1 MPPRAEAGLFHHIR
15 RSNLELD
22 RELLMRR
29 DVSGKASSS
38 KPLRVCVVAQNP
50 ETIDALHD
58 YLSRAGVSS
67 YSSRR
72 LVELDLATSHTSLL
86 VLFPDEFD
94 REQVCQA
101 IAELRA
107 AHRRLPILLITGA
120 PQHYSHAT
128 LVKNLTPPPIVL
140 PKPAFGWTIL
150 EAIRAH
156 ARPGK
161 T

>member
-1 MPPRAEAGLFHHIR
+1 
-15 RSNLELD
+15 
-22 RELLMRR
+22 MRGA
-29 DVSGKASSS
+29 VSGKASGS

-58 YLSRAGVSS
+58 YLSRAGMSPH
-67 YSSRR
+67 SSRQ
-72 LVELDLATSHTSLL
+72 LLELDSAASHSSLL

-94 REQVCQA
+94 REQVCEA
-101 IAELRA
+101 IAGLRA

-120 PQHYSHAT
+120 PQHYGQAALASS
-128 LVKNLTPPPIVL
+128 LTPPPIVL

-156 ARPGK
+156 ARPSK